1 MIHPSLGV
9 VVEVVCD
16 PCLGPDLDTVGG
28 AEAVLDLVH
37 AQVERLL
44 GAEAPVGAPVVDL
57 AELVTVRPDVRPV
70 LERKLC
76 TIILGT

>member
-1 MIHPSLGV
+1 MHACLRV

-16 PCLGPDLDTVGG
+16 PRLRPDLDAVGG

-44 GAEAPVGAPVVDL
+44 GAEAPVGAAVVDL

-70 LERKLC
+70 LQRELRSWEP
-76 TIILGT
+76 